1 MVIEKTMSGADIAAL
16 GAGAFF
22 GMFLWLKCVEEDISI
37 FLSILNLRDIPL
49 FLLFVFVWMIG
60 ALSRYQAGKIAS
72 DFIATDPKR
81 FGKLTGWQVQKT
93 IYIMICLYPYVGESQ
108 QIN

>member
-22 GMFLWLKCVEEDISI
+22 
-37 FLSILNLRDIPL
+37 
-49 FLLFVFVWMIG
+49 G